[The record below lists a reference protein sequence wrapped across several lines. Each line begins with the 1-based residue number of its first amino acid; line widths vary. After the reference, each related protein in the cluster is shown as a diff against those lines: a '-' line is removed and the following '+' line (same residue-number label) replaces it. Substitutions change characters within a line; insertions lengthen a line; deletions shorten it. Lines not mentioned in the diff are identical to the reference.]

1 MTEDFSWRWPAAA
14 LGLLVALGLWGLESR
29 RMNTPPDDLWFQA
42 KVIDSRG
49 VVLVKFGAEW
59 CGPCQ
64 MMHKE
69 LERLQVL
76 RGGAVTVLEID
87 IDEKPEL
94 ARHYGVRGI
103 PDTVLFMDG
112 TYRARLVGS
121 RSAED
126 LDDWVAPYLA
136 RR

>member
-1 MTEDFSWRWPAAA
+1 
-14 LGLLVALGLWGLESR
+14 
-29 RMNTPPDDLWFQA
+29 MNTPPDDLWFQS